1 MMRASK
7 AERKRAAQISA
18 AVDQLLRDPDQVP
31 GGWDQAEAGVMATAQ
46 RLARLP
52 ALLGP
57 VEPVLE
63 QQVMRQVRSRSM
75 PARRV
80 PRAGLGWAAAG
91 LLTVLLVVL
100 LTPLGQTAVASFMA
114 VFNLGRTE
122 VSIAPVHTPSAQPPT
137 ALAGTRAVQ
146 ESLTLAEAQGQ
157 VSYAIP
163 QPDYLP
169 SGYRL
174 EEVKGYTYPD
184 LPAWIPQPFFLE
196 LVYGDGLGNDLILRV
211 YSISL
216 GDEGNIASLDLQAT
230 AIQDA
235 KDVDVNGQPGVL
247 LRLGTDRAGVVW
259 QEVVW
264 EQDELIVALSSA
276 HLAQEELLRV
286 ARSVQ

>member
-1 MMRASK
+1 MRASK
-7 AERKRAAQISA
+7 TERVHAERVSA
-18 AVDQLLRDPDQVP
+18 AVDQLLRDPERVP
-31 GGWDQAEAGVMATAQ
+31 IGLDLAETGLMMTAQ

-57 VEPVLE
+57 VEPALE
-63 QQVMRQVRSRSM
+63 QQVMRQVRSPRI

-80 PRAGLGWAAAG
+80 PRPGLGWAAAG
-91 LLTVLLVVL
+91 LFAILLVVL

-114 VFNLGRTE
+114 VFSLGRTE
-122 VSIAPVHTPSAQPPT
+122 VSIAPVHTPFAQPPAT
-137 ALAGTRAVQ
+137 SARTTAVQ
-146 ESLTLAEAQGQ
+146 ENLTLAEAQEQ

-163 QPDYLP
+163 QPVYLP
-169 SGYRL
+169 PGYQL
-174 EEVKGYTYPD
+174 AGVKGYTYPD

-196 LVYGDGLGNDLILRV
+196 LVYGDGQGNDLILRV
-211 YSISL
+211 YSIAL

-235 KDVDVNGQPGVL
+235 MDVDVNGQAGVL

-264 EQDELIVALSSA
+264 EQDKLIVALSSA
-276 HLAQEELLRV
+276 HLAEEELLRV

>member
-1 MMRASK
+1 MRASK
-7 AERKRAAQISA
+7 AERARAERVSA
-18 AVDQLLRDPDQVP
+18 AVDQLLRDPEAVP
-31 GGWDQAEAGVMATAQ
+31 GELDPDESGVMATAQ

-57 VEPVLE
+57 VEPALE
-63 QQVMRQVRSRSM
+63 QQVMRQVRL
-75 PARRV
+75 PATLARRV
-80 PRAGLGWAAAG
+80 PRLGLAWAAAG
-91 LLTVLLVVL
+91 LVMVLLVVL
-100 LTPLGQTAVASFMA
+100 LTPLGQTAVAGFMA

-122 VSIAPVHTPSAQPPT
+122 VSIAPVYAPPGQLAT
-137 ALAGTRAVQ
+137 AVANSTATH

-163 QPDYLP
+163 QPAYLP

-174 EEVKGYTYPD
+174 EGVKGYTYPD
-184 LPAWIPQPFFLE
+184 LPAWVPQPFFLE
-196 LVYGDGLGNDLILRV
+196 LAYGDGEGNDLILRV
-211 YSISL
+211 YSIAL
-216 GDEGNIASLDLQAT
+216 GDEGSISSLDLQAT

-235 KDVDVNGQPGVL
+235 RDVDLNGQAGVL
-247 LRLGTDRAGVVW
+247 LRLGTERAGVVW

-276 HLAQEELLRV
+276 HLAEEELLRV